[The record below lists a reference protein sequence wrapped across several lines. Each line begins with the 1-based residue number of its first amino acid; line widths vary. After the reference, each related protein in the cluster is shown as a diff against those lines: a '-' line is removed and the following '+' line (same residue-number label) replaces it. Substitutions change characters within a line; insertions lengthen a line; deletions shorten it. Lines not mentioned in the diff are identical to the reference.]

1 MNKRNTAITL
11 SVVSSIILASI
22 GFEIISNGNNTLHSR
37 ENSQVG
43 RRQLRLTSDYEDE
56 IALTDNTQNATDEDT
71 RILQYLNRQKDQKA
85 KKIQELTQEL
95 NETKERL
102 QDLKKNIVIRGGE
115 KEQEYQKK
123 IENLETQLKDT
134 EAESEKLKANLAERE
149 ALIENKRVELE
160 NLSKIFTQTHSD
172 LEKKLQ
178 DAEIKIRDE
187 QKEIDLFIMQIQ
199 EKMSVNAH
207 DSVKF
212 DNLEQLLH
220 KLNEHIS
227 GLQAQV
233 DEASNNA
240 EIEKSRA
247 NDLQAAIDAMHKNYE
262 ESQTKINSL
271 EEQYND
277 ADQKSQDLLN
287 QLQVS
292 QKSTSKMANDIAEMK
307 KLKKL
312 LADQESKTK
321 DLEAQLSQTS
331 GFYKIEQQRANDLEA
346 ALKKCSNTQCPPS
359 STTTV
364 NADYATEEINDLE
377 DKLRIAEEKNRRLQ
391 EFIELGQ
398 PNGAAH
404 FKQCAILSSQ
414 QEKLIQDLEKNL
426 SLLERRNK
434 ELEQQLAKIHQKEGP
449 SNESTIQEL
458 KMRLKQSNDRIEQLQ
473 GQIAAESATDIAPEY
488 SKNKTSRGE
497 EKRQHFLNQESKQII
512 EELKHKQAEMHDQI
526 AELKKALMESKGKA
540 PEQPKETKEQQP
552 KPPAQENELL
562 EKFDELLKEK
572 NHKSTQTTPSK
583 VAAAPSSD
591 AKIIAMGDDL
601 SEPEPPTTPSKKPL
615 TDKEREASKKLKEK
629 QDRVASL
636 EKRLQKLQN
645 LMATQS
651 EGDVNNNV
659 DKDTSS
665 EIFKAKIAYLT
676 TRLTQEKMKLA
687 KAQQELDNL

>member
-115 KEQEYQKK
+115 KEQEYRKK

-262 ESQTKINSL
+262 DSQTKINSL

-277 ADQKSQDLLN
+277 ADQKSQELLN

-331 GFYKIEQQRANDLEA
+331 GFYKIEQQRANELEA

-364 NADYATEEINDLE
+364 NADYATEEIKDLE

-426 SLLERRNK
+426 SILERRNK

-488 SKNKTSRGE
+488 SENKTSRGE
-497 EKRQHFLNQESKQII
+497 EKRQNFLNQESKQII

-526 AELKKALMESKGKA
+526 AELKKALMESKGKTA
-540 PEQPKETKEQQP
+540 EQPKETKEQQP

-583 VAAAPSSD
+583 VAAAPSSE
-591 AKIIAMGDDL
+591 AKIIAMGDGL
-601 SEPEPPTTPSKKPL
+601 SELPPPTTPSKKPL
-615 TDKEREASKKLKEK
+615 TDKEKEASKKLKEK

-645 LMATQS
+645 LMVTQS
-651 EGDVNNNV
+651 EGDVNHNV
-659 DKDTSS
+659 DRDTSS

-676 TRLTQEKMKLA
+676 TRLTQEKMRLA